1 LIEAVNGIQKKVLRS
16 FPMQLKVKLSKSQKI
31 FLVAVLLSV
40 GVGGVTA
47 ATTIGIN
54 NEIPLNLG
62 VGYSTSATCDPSID
76 IASIRIGT
84 NASNYRYAGFTLTN
98 VDGVNCGGQVLRLAA
113 VDKNNV
119 TQQASW
125 VIPSN
130 ATNYTYILGTT
141 NLGLTISTNIYA
153 RYSYASI
160 DISDLNKFGVSIGKF

>member
-1 LIEAVNGIQKKVLRS
+1 V
-16 FPMQLKVKLSKSQKI
+16 QLKVKLSNSQKI

-54 NEIPLNLG
+54 DEIPLNLG

-76 IASIRIGT
+76 IASIRSGNNPAT
-84 NASNYRYAGFTLTN
+84 YRYGGFTLTN
-98 VDGVNCGGQVLRLAA
+98 VDGTNCGSQVLRLAV

-125 VIPSN
+125 VIPQN

-141 NLGLTISTNIYA
+141 NLGRIIGTSFYA
-153 RYSYASI
+153 TYSYASI
-160 DISDLNKFGVSIGKF
+160 DISDLSKFAVSIGKF

>member
-1 LIEAVNGIQKKVLRS
+1 
-16 FPMQLKVKLSKSQKI
+16 MQLKVKLSKSQKI

-54 NEIPLNLG
+54 DEIPLNLG

-76 IASIRIGT
+76 IASIRLGT
-84 NASNYRYAGFTLTN
+84 SAANYRYGGFTLTN
-98 VDGVNCGGQVLRLAA
+98 IDGTNCGSQVLRLAV

-125 VIPSN
+125 VIPQN

-141 NLGLTISTNIYA
+141 NLGRIIGTNFYA
-153 RYSYASI
+153 TYSYASI
-160 DISDLNKFGVSIGKF
+160 DISDLSKFAVSIGKL